1 MMTGKAVEY
10 FSALARCCPPQPEAA
25 DFGPFLTREY
35 SIRHWRSRIMLGI
48 LIIRGTITCPPQFL
62 SGLFV
67 EEVPKERNMH
77 AEMKISPKTFA

>member
-10 FSALARCCPPQPEAA
+10 FSALARCCPPQPEEA
-25 DFGPFLTREY
+25 DFEPFLTREY

-48 LIIRGTITCPPQFL
+48 LIIRGTIICPPQFL

-67 EEVPKERNMH
+67 EEVSKERNMH
-77 AEMKISPKTFA
+77 TEMKRSPKTFA

>member
-10 FSALARCCPPQPEAA
+10 FRALARCCPPQPEEA

-35 SIRHWRSRIMLGI
+35 SIKHWRRRIMLGT
-48 LIIRGTITCPPQFL
+48 LIIRGTMIWPPQLL

-67 EEVPKERNMH
+67 EEVLKERNMH
-77 AEMKISPKTFA
+77 AEMKRSPKTFA